1 MNLKNKLIAL
11 TITALSVSTLP
22 ILAHAS
28 SNSQEGLLDLTSSEV
43 QAELAKEEKETEA
56 KKEQK
61 SKAKK
66 RNEIDSLKEL
76 KKNAPEKYKEI
87 QDEQSKQKALASSGK
102 MGTVGDILITYDNE
116 TSGWNHGHAAIVR
129 KSNDYIVEAWPK
141 EGVRVYKNNW
151 GSRFDSAYKFYVKGA
166 DDSDFTNAQK
176 YAYSQ
181 LGKPYQLN
189 VQKHFTDAYYCSQLV
204 WKAWYEQGFD
214 VDADGG
220 FLVTPA
226 DIDDSKLTV
235 EY

>member
-1 MNLKNKLIAL
+1 MRFKNKLIAL
-11 TITALSVSTLP
+11 TITALSISSIP
-22 ILAHAS
+22 IFAHAS
-28 SNSQEGLLDLTSSEV
+28 NGTQVGLLDLTSAKV
-43 QAELAKEEKETEA
+43 QEELAKEEKET
-56 KKEQK
+56 KFNKEQR

-66 RNEIDSLKEL
+66 RKEINNLDDL

-87 QDEQSKQKALASSGK
+87 QNEQAKLTALASSGK

-129 KSNDYIVEAWPK
+129 KNNDYIVEAWPK

-151 GSRFDSAYKFYVKGA
+151 GNRFDSAYKFYVKGA
-166 DDSDFTNAQK
+166 DDTDFNNAQK

-204 WKAWYEQGFD
+204 WKAWYEQDFD